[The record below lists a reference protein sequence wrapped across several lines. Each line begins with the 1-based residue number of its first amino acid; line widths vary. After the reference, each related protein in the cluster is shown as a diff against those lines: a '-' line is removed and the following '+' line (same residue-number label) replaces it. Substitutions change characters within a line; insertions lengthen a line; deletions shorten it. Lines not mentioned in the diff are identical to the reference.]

1 MSESNFEEFVTF
13 ETTTK
18 DGTTIE
24 MAVLEEFEFERK
36 NYVACGKIVNDEID
50 MEGVYIFRI
59 KTTADDFV
67 AEKIVD
73 MDEYNKVTKA
83 YLELED

>member
-36 NYVACGKIVNDEID
+36 NYAACGKIVNDEID

>member
-1 MSESNFEEFVTF
+1 MTEANFEEFITF

-18 DGTTIE
+18 DGETVE

-36 NYVACGKIVNDEID
+36 NYAACGRVINDEID

-59 KTTADDFV
+59 KTTEDDFT

-73 MDEYNKVTKA
+73 PDEYTKVTKA
-83 YLELED
+83 YLELMD